1 MVSLLN
7 CDLYTARYGNPSCMT
22 AVNTEN
28 YKEFAKNFINNFA
41 PEILKAYLQQIEL
54 WVAKRTWLSKICLS
68 FIVAFMDEC
77 VKPKVT
83 WQHLA
88 PHIDNLVA
96 HVLFPLL
103 CQTDED
109 LELFENEP
117 AEYLHRKISKSYS
130 LFSKR

>member
-1 MVSLLN
+1 MTSVSS
-7 CDLYTARYGNPSCMT
+7 D
-22 AVNTEN
+22 N
-28 YKEFAKNFINNFA
+28 YKEFAKNFISNFA

-83 WQHLA
+83 WQHLS

-109 LELFENEP
+109 LELFESEP
-117 AEYLHRKISKSYS
+117 SEYLHRKISKLSFLAIY
-130 LFSKR
+130 

>member
-1 MVSLLN
+1 M
-7 CDLYTARYGNPSCMT
+7 P

-28 YKEFAKNFINNFA
+28 YKEFAKNFINNSA

-109 LELFENEP
+109 LELFETDP
-117 AEYLHRKISKSYS
+117 AEYLHRKISKFYNFFTKRVGTNS
-130 LFSKR
+130 L